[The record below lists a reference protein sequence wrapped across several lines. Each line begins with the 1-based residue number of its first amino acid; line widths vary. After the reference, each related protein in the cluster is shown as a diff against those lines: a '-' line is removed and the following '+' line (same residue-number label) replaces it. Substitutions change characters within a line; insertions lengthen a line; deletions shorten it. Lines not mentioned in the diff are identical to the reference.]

1 MKTYLSAHAFTA
13 VIPHKGQ
20 LKRFITL
27 LITLGLSVV
36 LLANNSPCYSL
47 NNISKIDTT
56 ITSGVTDQHINI
68 ISGDLTAGI
77 SGSNSGDEFS
87 LPLVMT
93 AFKVLLNDKKVVL
106 SWTIG
111 KEKRLSHFVVER
123 STNGVEYKEA
133 EIIFAMTAAGSV
145 KENYSV
151 SDPVNLTGKGVLYY
165 RIKIVDVHGKYQNSA
180 VKLIRIG
187 EENAVLRVQAYPNPV
202 LDEVR
207 ITVPQNWQ
215 NKQVSYEIYDNGGRM
230 VKRITSNYANQTEI
244 LNVQD
249 CKTGLYV
256 VKAYTATEAGSQI
269 IVKK

>member
-1 MKTYLSAHAFTA
+1 MKTYLFPHAFTA
-13 VIPHKGQ
+13 VIPDKGL

-36 LLANNSPCYSL
+36 LLANNSPRFSF
-47 NNISKIDTT
+47 NNIIRIDTSGN
-56 ITSGVTDQHINI
+56 SGVSDQHINI
-68 ISGDLTAGI
+68 TSVDLTAGI

-93 AFKVLLNDKKVVL
+93 AFKALLNDKKVVL

-111 KEKRLSHFVVER
+111 REKRLSHFVVER
-123 STNGVEYKEA
+123 STNGVDYREA
-133 EIIFAMTAAGSV
+133 EIIFAMTGASTV

-151 SDPVNLTGKGVLYY
+151 SDPVSLTGKGVLYY
-165 RIKIVDVHGKYQNSA
+165 RIKIVDVHGKHQNSA

-187 EENAVLRVQAYPNPV
+187 EENSVLQVQAYPNPV

-207 ITVPQNWQ
+207 ITIPQNWQ
-215 NKQVSYEIYDNGGRM
+215 NKQVSYEIYDNAGRI
-230 VKRITSNYANQTEI
+230 VKRVTSNYANQTEI

-256 VKAYTATEAGSQI
+256 VKAYTATEGGSQR